1 MSLKSFQFPSVINTS
16 DADIIADF
24 FVPALS
30 ASVRYDRGVGF
41 FSAGWLR
48 VAAEG
53 MAAFA
58 RSSGRA
64 RWVTSPILSEE
75 DWQALQGTELWSS
88 NH

>member
-1 MSLKSFQFPSVINTS
+1 MSLESFSFPPILNTS

-24 FVPALS
+24 FVPALG

-48 VAAEG
+48 VAAKG

-58 RSSGRA
+58 RNSGRA
-64 RWVTSPILSEE
+64 RWVTSLIEC
-75 DWQALQGTELWSS
+75 G
-88 NH
+88 

>member
-1 MSLKSFQFPSVINTS
+1 MDLTSFDFPPILNTS

-24 FVPALS
+24 FVPALG

-58 RSSGRA
+58 HNSGRA
-64 RWVTSPILSEE
+64 RWVTSPILNEE
-75 DWQALQGTELWSS
+75 DWQALQDLEL
-88 NH
+88 